1 MVKTMFT
8 FTQDT
13 SGENIVYFMLW

>member
-1 MVKTMFT
+1 MIKKMFT